1 MLPTVRYCQGYGWH
15 VGRPL
20 VWAGLMAL
28 GIPLAFIAVAIE
40 SLASAAIHMRMPI
53 AMLMPALFGLAGRRR
68 LNRKL
73 AGEPFAVCLPEFFM
87 DDMTAWL
94 VPRGHRHFRALVMI
108 EASIWGS
115 VVLAQLFIIGTFYA
129 RG

>member
-1 MLPTVRYCQGYGWH
+1 
-15 VGRPL
+15 
-20 VWAGLMAL
+20 MAL

-40 SLASAAIHMRMPI
+40 SLTSAAIHIRMPI
-53 AMLMPALFGLAGRRR
+53 AMVLPALFALAGYRR

-108 EASIWGS
+108 EAFIWGS
-115 VVLAQLFIIGTFYA
+115 VVLLQVSIIVTFY
-129 RG
+129 RM